1 MPPFG
6 GGLLQLVAYGEG
18 VLYKDL
24 FKKREGS
31 REYENFS
38 VFTIEWV
45 GEESLSEI
53 TEKSYNELRDE
64 YKLNKVLYLES
75 NLESIIE
82 NTDTEMLRLLD
93 LQYELAM
100 KKI

>member
-6 GGLLQLVAYGEG
+6 GGLLQIVAYGER
-18 VLYKDL
+18 VLYGDC
-24 FKKREGS
+24 FRKREGT

-38 VFTIEWV
+38 VFTMEWV
-45 GEESLSEI
+45 GEESLSEF
-53 TEKSYNELRDE
+53 TEKSYNELRNE
-64 YKLNKVLYLES
+64 YKNKVLYLES

-82 NTDTEMLRLLD
+82 NTDTELLRLLD